1 MHIFY
6 SSPCLILFLY
16 TAELSA
22 RKHHQ
27 MPAVVWSNGDRK
39 RSERESESDKKA
51 GKKKKNQILNM
62 LKIYLRVYLN
72 KKSNI

>member
-27 MPAVVWSNGDRK
+27 MPAVVWSNGDGK
-39 RSERESESDKKA
+39 QSERESESDKKA
-51 GKKKKNQILNM
+51 GKKKHFQHVKNLFTG
-62 LKIYLRVYLN
+62 LFK
-72 KKSNI
+72 

>member
-27 MPAVVWSNGDRK
+27 MPAVVWSNGDGK
-39 RSERESESDKKA
+39 QSERESESDKKA
-51 GKKKKNQILNM
+51 GGKKN
-62 LKIYLRVYLN
+62 
-72 KKSNI
+72 KSNFKHVKNLFMGLFK